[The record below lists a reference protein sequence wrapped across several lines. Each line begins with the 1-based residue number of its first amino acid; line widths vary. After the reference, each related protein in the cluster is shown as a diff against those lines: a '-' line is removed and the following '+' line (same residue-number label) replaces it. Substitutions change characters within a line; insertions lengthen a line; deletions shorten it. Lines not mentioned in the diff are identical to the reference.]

1 MWAFTANF
9 QPSLNSPIPLISISS
24 RSSHSR
30 VCPKPTLICS
40 SLQSQVETLNGT
52 TDGRISERNE
62 IRFGLP
68 SKGRMATDTLELLK
82 VHYSASF
89 LFCLLFFFIFLVNV
103 SSCLIFFSLAC
114 QDCQLSVKQVN
125 PRQYVANIP
134 QVLASL
140 SLSMH
145 LMKELCF

>member
-1 MWAFTANF
+1 MWAFTAYF
-9 QPSLNSPIPLISISS
+9 QPSLNSPIPFISISS

-89 LFCLLFFFIFLVNV
+89 LFCLLFFFFHF
-103 SSCLIFFSLAC
+103 SSKRFQLFNFFFSGMPG
-114 QDCQLSVKQVN
+114 LSIISKTSQSAAVCCKY
-125 PRQYVANIP
+125 PT
-134 QVLASL
+134 ST
-140 SLSMH
+140 
-145 LMKELCF
+145 C

>member
-1 MWAFTANF
+1 MWAFTANL
-9 QPSLNSPIPLISISS
+9 QPSLNSPIPLISITS

-52 TDGRISERNE
+52 TDGRVSERSE

-82 VHYSASF
+82 VHYSASL
-89 LFCLLFFFIFLVNV
+89 LFCFFFHFYSKCFRLFTFFFLGMPG
-103 SSCLIFFSLAC
+103 
-114 QDCQLSVKQVN
+114 LSIIRKTSQSAAVCCKY
-125 PRQYVANIP
+125 PT
-134 QVLASL
+134 ST
-140 SLSMH
+140 
-145 LMKELCF
+145 C